1 MRDLNPQT
9 SDWLVSA
16 LAIKRKSL
24 PRHSQPTHTVTRQ
37 RLRFTFH
44 KFRDSHAHNLL
55 CKTLMRP
62 VVNAMKKKFLGG
74 G

>member
-16 LAIKRKSL
+16 LATKRKSL
-24 PRHSQPTHTVTRQ
+24 PRHCQPTVTSQ

-62 VVNAMKKKFLGG
+62 VVNAMKKKILGG